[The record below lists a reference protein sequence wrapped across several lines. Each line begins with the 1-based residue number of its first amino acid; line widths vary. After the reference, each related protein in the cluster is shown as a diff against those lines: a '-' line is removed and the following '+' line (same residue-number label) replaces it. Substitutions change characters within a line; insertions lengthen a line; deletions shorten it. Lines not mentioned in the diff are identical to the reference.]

1 MKNNF
6 KLLLVAGIAT
16 LTLPVLSSCGG
27 TKADYT
33 LNIFNWEDYIAT
45 GEDEDGNK
53 VGKSTIEE
61 FETYFYEKH
70 QKTIK
75 VNYETFS
82 TNEDVYNQ
90 LKLNAIDA
98 DLICPSDYMIQKMV
112 KENMLEKFTRT
123 DGEYDL
129 IPNYNK
135 YGSPYI
141 KNLFDE
147 NNFSD
152 YAIPYFWG
160 TMGLTYNPNF
170 NSTITEDVN
179 TWDILWNSKYK
190 GAVTVKDSVRD
201 TIFTAVLKVYKSELD
216 TYKTQ
221 FENGELTN
229 KQYNNKLVE
238 VFNRCDDATL
248 AKVEKELTSLK
259 SNIFGLEVDDGKND
273 IISGKIAVNLAWS
286 GDAVYSMDVAEEEN
300 DFQLNYAIPEEG
312 SNIWFDGWVAPKGAQ
327 MDLASEFLDFI
338 SRPDIAAMNME
349 YTGYTSAIAGQ
360 EIWDLANDWYSSE
373 EGNQVDLSYFFEGT
387 LNEGVEAIITVSERG
402 RQFDAQYPDEK
413 TIARCA
419 IMKDFGD
426 QTEKVYQ
433 IWNNFKSSN

>member
-221 FENGELTN
+221 FGNGELTN

-373 EGNQVDLSYFFEGT
+373 EGDQVDLSYFFEGT
-387 LNEGVEAIITVSERG
+387 LNEGVEAIITVSERD

>member
-373 EGNQVDLSYFFEGT
+373 EGDQVDLSYFFEGT
-387 LNEGVEAIITVSERG
+387 LNEGVEAIITVSERD

>member
-1 MKNNF
+1 MQNKSKF
-6 KLLLVAGIAT
+6 LLLAAIAT
-16 LTLPVLSSCGG
+16 LTLPALTSCGG

-33 LNIFNWEDYIAT
+33 LNLFNWEDYIAT
-45 GEDEDGNK
+45 GEDDDGNK

-61 FETYFYEKH
+61 FENYFYEKH

-90 LKLNAIDA
+90 LKLGAIKA
-98 DLICPSDYMIQKMV
+98 DLICPSDYMIQKMI
-112 KENMLEKFTRT
+112 KENMLEKFPRT
-123 DGEYDL
+123 NGNYDSVE
-129 IPNYNK
+129 NYNL

-141 KNLFDE
+141 KELFDE

-160 TMGLTYNPNF
+160 TMGFTYNPAF
-170 NSTITEDVN
+170 NSTITEDVKS
-179 TWDILWNSKYK
+179 WDIQWNSKYK

-201 TIFTAVLKVYKSELD
+201 TIFTAVLKVYKDELAG
-216 TYKTQ
+216 YRSQ
-221 FENGELTN
+221 FENGSISAKEYNQKLT
-229 KQYNNKLVE
+229 E
-238 VFNRCDDATL
+238 VFNRCDDQTL
-248 AKVEKELTSLK
+248 SKVETELKSLK

-273 IISGKIAVNLAWS
+273 IITGKIAVNLAWS
-286 GDAVYSMDVAEEEN
+286 GDAVYSMDSAEEEA
-300 DFQLNYAIPEEG
+300 DFQLNYSIPVEG
-312 SNIWFDGWVAPKGAQ
+312 SNIWFDGWVAPKGSQ
-327 MDLASEFLDFI
+327 LDLAQEFLDFI
-338 SRPDIAAMNME
+338 SDPEIAALNMD

-360 EIWDLANDWYSSE
+360 EIWDLVNDWYAEE
-373 EGNQVDLSYFFEGT
+373 EGDEVDLSYFFEGT
-387 LNEGVEAIITVSERG
+387 LNQGVDAKIIVGERG
-402 RQFDAQYPDEK
+402 RQFDAQYPDEE

-433 IWNNFKSSN
+433 IWNNFKSAQ

>member
-387 LNEGVEAIITVSERG
+387 LNEGVEAIITVSERD

>member
-1 MKNNF
+1 MQNKSKF
-6 KLLLVAGIAT
+6 LLLAAIAT
-16 LTLPVLSSCGG
+16 LTLPALTSCGG

-33 LNIFNWEDYIAT
+33 LNLFNWEDYIAT
-45 GEDEDGNK
+45 GEDDDGNK

-61 FETYFYEKH
+61 FENYFYEKH

-90 LKLNAIDA
+90 LKLGAIKA
-98 DLICPSDYMIQKMV
+98 DLICPSDYMIQKMI
-112 KENMLEKFTRT
+112 KENMLEKFPRT
-123 DGEYDL
+123 NGNYDSVE
-129 IPNYNK
+129 NYNL

-141 KNLFDE
+141 KELFDE

-160 TMGLTYNPNF
+160 TMGFTYNPAF
-170 NSTITEDVN
+170 NSTITEDVKS
-179 TWDILWNSKYK
+179 WDIQWNSKYK

-201 TIFTAVLKVYKSELD
+201 TIFTAVLRVYKDELAG
-216 TYKTQ
+216 YRSQ
-221 FENGELTN
+221 FENGSISAKEYNQKLT
-229 KQYNNKLVE
+229 E
-238 VFNRCDDATL
+238 VFNRCDDQTL
-248 AKVEKELTSLK
+248 SKVETELKSLK

-273 IISGKIAVNLAWS
+273 IITGKIAVNLAWS
-286 GDAVYSMDVAEEEN
+286 GDAVYSMDSAEEEA
-300 DFQLNYAIPEEG
+300 DFQLNYSIPVEG
-312 SNIWFDGWVAPKGAQ
+312 SNIWFDGWVAPKGSQ
-327 MDLASEFLDFI
+327 LDLAQEFLDFI
-338 SRPDIAAMNME
+338 SDPEIAALNMD

-360 EIWDLANDWYSSE
+360 EIWDLVNDWYAEE
-373 EGNQVDLSYFFEGT
+373 EGDEVDLSYFFEGT
-387 LNEGVEAIITVSERG
+387 LNQGVDAKIIVGERG
-402 RQFDAQYPDEK
+402 RQFDAQYPDEE

-433 IWNNFKSSN
+433 IWNNFKSAQ

>member
-216 TYKTQ
+216 TYKTH